1 LGNVDEPGLL
11 RSCRIM
17 LAAAMAHE
25 TDSARPTDRL
35 QLLAAAFLFSTGGA
49 AIKAC
54 TLTSWQIAA
63 SRAGI
68 AAAALLLMLPAT
80 RRGWSLRL
88 LPVAAAFAAT
98 TLLFVVCNKLT
109 TAASTIFLQATAPLY
124 IVLLGPWLLR
134 EKIRRSDLA
143 YMTALAAGMA
153 LFFVGRQPAAATA
166 PYPVLGNILA
176 AGAGLCW
183 GLTIIGLRWLG
194 RHAAA
199 GEDPSAA
206 AVVSGNLLACLI
218 ALPFA
223 LPVVES
229 RPTDWLLVTFLGIF
243 QIGLAYVFLTRG
255 VRRVTAL
262 EASLLLL
269 LEPMLNPLWALVVH
283 GERPGPWAAAGGAII
298 ILATAISTLAKA
310 RRDT

>member
-1 LGNVDEPGLL
+1 
-11 RSCRIM
+11 M
-17 LAAAMAHE
+17 LPSAMAHE
-25 TDSARPTDRL
+25 TAPARPADRV

-54 TLTSWQIAA
+54 TLTSWQIVA

-68 AAAALLLMLPAT
+68 AAVALVIMLPAA

-88 LPVAAAFAAT
+88 LPVSAAFAAT
-98 TLLFVVCNKLT
+98 TLLFVLCNKLT

-124 IVLLGPWLLR
+124 IVLLGPLLLR
-134 EKIRRSDLA
+134 ERIRRRDLA
-143 YMTALAAGMA
+143 YMAALAVGMV
-153 LFFVGRQPAAATA
+153 LFFVGEQPASDTA
-166 PYPVLGNILA
+166 PHPGLGNVLA

-194 RHAAA
+194 RHAGP

-223 LPVVES
+223 LPVVSS
-229 RPTDWLLVTFLGIF
+229 RPADWLLVSFLGVF
-243 QIGLAYVFLTRG
+243 QIAVAYVFLTRG
-255 VRRVTAL
+255 VRRVDAL

-283 GERPGPWAAAGGAII
+283 GERPGPWAAFGGAII
-298 ILATAISTLAKA
+298 ILATAVNTIA
-310 RRDT
+310 RERREG